1 MSNFLEIVK
10 GFYSQRY
17 QKVYDEGKTVD
28 IAVIKN
34 YESLSFHIHG
44 LCTEKAEEL
53 QQRKFVDEYEYQLR
67 FAFNLKNLISGY
79 GGIFIDD
86 LRIFSD
92 MPESMAVDGENNPEA
107 VVNKLPNSV

>member
-17 QKVYDEGKTVD
+17 QKVYDQGKTVD

-92 MPESMAVDGENNPEA
+92 MPELA
-107 VVNKLPNSV
+107 